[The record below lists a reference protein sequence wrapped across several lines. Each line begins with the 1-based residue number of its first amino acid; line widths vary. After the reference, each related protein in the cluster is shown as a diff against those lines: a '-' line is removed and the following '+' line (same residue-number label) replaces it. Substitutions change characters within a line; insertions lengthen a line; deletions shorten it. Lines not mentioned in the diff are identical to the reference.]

1 MQYSNSRLK
10 LISAGK
16 VLNDSTSLGSQGVK
30 NGQQILAITISETS
44 TQVLETENQIKELE
58 NVKTDSR
65 LLALDNEF
73 MQVSNKCLWLI
84 LVIVYKLTHL
94 EGFHEILPIVLCY
107 I

>member
-1 MQYSNSRLK
+1 M
-10 LISAGK
+10 
-16 VLNDSTSLGSQGVK
+16 NDSASLGSQGVK
-30 NGQQILAITISETS
+30 NGQQILAIAISETP

-73 MQVSNKCLWLI
+73 MQVSNQYLLI
-84 LVIVYKLTHL
+84 LVIQGVFIKFCQPN
-94 EGFHEILPIVLCY
+94 GY